1 MSFAT
6 KGAASELS
14 NRSWLSF
21 VPGLL
26 FLASIAIAPLLMLY
40 LGKPFWLDVFTRLV
54 ILAIAATSLNLL
66 LGVAGL
72 ASLGHAAFVAIGA
85 YAVGIPVYHETYGGM
100 EWLSSYRG
108 WVHLLTGLSACAIF
122 ALITGAISL
131 RAKGVHFIMIT
142 MAFSQMVYYA
152 LVSLEEYGG
161 DDGLSVDLQSE
172 FGWLALDDPTTL
184 FALCYISLLVI
195 LYCMHRVKHSQFGK
209 VLHAARQN
217 ETRVSSLGIDPYR
230 YQLLAFVL
238 AGIIA
243 GYAGFLMANFSLFI
257 SPSIVEWSRSG
268 ELMFMIILG
277 GLSTLIGPT
286 LGAAVFVLLEY
297 SLSRLTIYWHL
308 PFGLLLLFIVLFG
321 RGGLIGILRGNKP
334 NQP

>member
-1 MSFAT
+1 MSKVAPST
-6 KGAASELS
+6 ERTVLS
-14 NRSWLSF
+14 Y

-26 FLASIAIAPLLMLY
+26 FLAALAIAPLLMLY

-72 ASLGHAAFVAIGA
+72 ASLGHAAYIAIGA
-85 YAVGIPVYHETYGGM
+85 YAVGIPAYHETYGGLD
-100 EWLSSYRG
+100 WLSSYNG
-108 WVHLLTGLSACAIF
+108 WVHLLLGLGVCALF

-172 FGWLALDDPTTL
+172 FQWLALDNPTAL
-184 FALCYISLLVI
+184 FMLCYVSLLVV
-195 LYCMHRVKHSQFGK
+195 LYGMHRLKNSQFGK
-209 VLHAARQN
+209 VLQAARQN

-230 YQLLAFVL
+230 YQLLAFVI
-238 AGIIA
+238 AGVIA

-277 GLSTLIGPT
+277 GLSTLVGPA
-286 LGAAVFVLLEY
+286 LGAAAFVLLEY
-297 SLSRLTIYWHL
+297 SLSRITIYWHL

-321 RGGLIGILRGNKP
+321 RGGLIGILRGNKSE
-334 NQP
+334 